1 MPDASEGSFD
11 MTEEEQGRRRGP
23 NLKRRWLTR
32 RRFIQTT
39 GAVGVGAAAPSVI
52 RSRAAAAET
61 ADYPVKQI
69 IALNELSSGTTVP
82 FTYPDDRSPA
92 LLLRMTTEV
101 LGGVGPDASIVA
113 FSSLCTHKGCP
124 VSYRPEHRLLI
135 CPCHWSTFDP
145 EKAGNLVIGQASQ
158 PLPRIELGI
167 ESDMVIATGV
177 DGLIYGRHTNL
188 V

>member
-1 MPDASEGSFD
+1 
-11 MTEEEQGRRRGP
+11 MTEEEYGSSTEPR
-23 NLKRRWLTR
+23 LLTR
-32 RRFIQTT
+32 RRFIQST
-39 GAVGVGAAAPSVI
+39 GAAGVGAAAPSVVRT
-52 RSRAAAAET
+52 RSAAAET
-61 ADYPVKQI
+61 EAYPVQPI
-69 IALNELSSGTTVP
+69 VALSELAPGSTVP

-92 LLLRMTTEV
+92 LLLRMTSES

-124 VSYRPEHRLLI
+124 VSYKSEHRLLI

-145 EKAGNLVIGQASQ
+145 MKAGGLVIGQASQ
-158 PLPRIELGI
+158 PLPRIELRIDSGI
-167 ESDMVIATGV
+167 VSAIGV